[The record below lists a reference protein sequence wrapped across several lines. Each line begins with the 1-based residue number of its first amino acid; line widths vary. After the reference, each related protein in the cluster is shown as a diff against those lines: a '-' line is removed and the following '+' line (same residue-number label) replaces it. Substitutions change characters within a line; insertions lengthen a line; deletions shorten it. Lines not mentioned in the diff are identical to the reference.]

1 VATDGGVARNLKRMF
16 RAVAAR
22 RRLAR
27 YGVGRAFWYTW
38 SSSYRPNGDIFAGL
52 LSYYSGIFQPKP
64 ALRAYR
70 TTVLRLEGCA
80 KNGFGACKG

>member
-38 SSSYRPNGDIFAGL
+38 SSSYRPNGDIFAFAGL
-52 LSYYSGIFQPKP
+52 LS
-64 ALRAYR
+64 
-70 TTVLRLEGCA
+70 
-80 KNGFGACKG
+80 